1 MRLTEKMIYQGNL
14 VLVNAMH
21 GLHEEYTGPLV
32 PADNRFPDILVA
44 DCLRQAYTST
54 MLAIHAGNR
63 IVPVSGFRPHQEQ
76 LDLFSTSLQENGEE
90 FTYRYVAL
98 PGHSEHETGLALDVG
113 IASDH
118 IDFIRPDFP
127 YTGISQ
133 IFRETAPYFG
143 LIERYSATKE
153 SITGISHEPWHFRYV
168 GYPHASFMNEKQICL
183 EEYIELLHR
192 FTIGHPLYV
201 ENHTIFFHP
210 YDQELILPERVG
222 YEVSGNNTDGL
233 IITVCDR
240 L

>member
-1 MRLTEKMIYQGNL
+1 MRLTERMIYQGNL

-192 FTIGHPLYV
+192 FTIDHSLYV

-233 IITVCDR
+233 VITVCDR

>member
-1 MRLTEKMIYQGNL
+1 MRLTERMIYQGNL

-32 PADNRFPDILVA
+32 PADNRFPDVLVA
-44 DCLRQAYTST
+44 DCLRQAFTST

-192 FTIGHPLYV
+192 FTIDHPLYV
-201 ENHTIFFHP
+201 ENHTTFFHP

>member
-21 GLHEEYTGPLV
+21 GIHEEYTGPLV

-192 FTIGHPLYV
+192 FTIDHSLYV